1 VQSLRNYR
9 LLCPNAQFLRD
20 GKVCEDCLGKRI
32 PLPAVWHSCYR
43 GNRAGT
49 AVVASMLSLHRLLR
63 TWTRAVDVYYALTEF
78 SRQKFVQGG
87 LPADRIAIKPN
98 FLHPDPGPGT
108 GRGGYAV
115 FVGRLSPEK
124 GIDTLLAAWTK
135 TAEPLGL
142 KIIGNGPLADRV
154 RAVAASDSRIT
165 WLGRCEPADVMRIVG
180 DAVCLVLP
188 SIWYEGFPRTIL
200 EAFAKGTPVIASRLG
215 SMAELIE
222 HGQTGLHFEPASAS
236 DLVAKLLALRGD
248 RAATARMRQGAR
260 RQYELKYTAEPND
273 HMLMQIYQ
281 RALRGQ
287 RRLADD
293 SNISATPLAPHL
305 AEAGVLSN
313 GSVEG

>member
-1 VQSLRNYR
+1 MKILMCHNHYQQPGGEDQSFASEAALLEDHGHQVLRY
-9 LLCPNAQFLRD
+9 
-20 GKVCEDCLGKRI
+20 
-32 PLPAVWHSCYR
+32 
-43 GNRAGT
+43 T
-49 AVVASMLSLHRLLR
+49 LHNN
-63 TWTRAVDVYYALTEF
+63 V
-78 SRQKFVQGG
+78 
-87 LPADRIAIKPN
+87 
-98 FLHPDPGPGT
+98 
-108 GRGGYAV
+108 
-115 FVGRLSPEK
+115 
-124 GIDTLLAAWTK
+124 
-135 TAEPLGL
+135 
-142 KIIGNGPLADRV
+142 
-154 RAVAASDSRIT
+154 
-165 WLGRCEPADVMRIVG
+165 VG

-215 SMAELIE
+215 SMAELSE

-236 DLVAKLLALRGD
+236 DLVAKLLALYTD
-248 RAATARMRQGAR
+248 CAATARMRQGAR
-260 RQYELKYTAEPND
+260 RQYELKYTAEPTD